1 MVQIARTPLSNNVAF
16 HIALR
21 KIFGLGSTTS
31 LQISETCGISAELKV
46 RDVKEPYI
54 HKVAQYIQDNYTV
67 GDQLRREVRQNIL
80 RLMDI
85 NATEGPGMTK
95 PCLFLDAPTPTHRQ
109 PGSLNITS
117 CWTQADRL
125 QDILMT
131 AQ

>member
-85 NATEGPGMTK
+85 KCYRGTRHDQALSISGRTHSNSQTARKLKHHIM
-95 PCLFLDAPTPTHRQ
+95 LD
-109 PGSLNITS
+109 TS
-117 CWTQADRL
+117 R
-125 QDILMT
+125 
-131 AQ
+131 